1 MAPRG
6 LFYARLEDR
15 DWSFLKQL
23 GDVPPFDGSVI
34 RANYLAEYPP
44 EDRRHGQQH
53 DRITKALEKKG
64 WPWALDPYTAPH
76 AHHRAHE
83 WTAPRARSCTLA
95 QALPLPWTLDR
106 LADPE
111 VQGEL
116 IDRSVALQESAGTLA
131 APYVEVDRRDP
142 RSILVNSQLINAT
155 AERAGDQRILA
166 YLQTLQGGLRSGTAV
181 EAAQRFIEAGAETVF
196 IRIRGFDSGNIDCLI
211 DYLELV
217 GLIAASG
224 ARAVA
229 DSVDYFG
236 AVAIAAGAD
245 AMTGGARYFRTVPA
259 ALLTRPAER
268 PQEDSED
275 EEDRQGGG
283 GPPLLYE
290 LPGLLERVSPGEVP
304 AAPDGEP
311 ALIRA
316 HNFRELQQMS
326 RLAAQEGPRFAET
339 LRAIGSPQA
348 VLWAEALDQRA
359 ERRRAS

>member
-34 RANYLAEYPP
+34 RANYLAEYPS

-64 WPWALDPYTAPH
+64 WPWALDPHTAPH

-83 WTAPRARSCTLA
+83 WTTPRARNCALT

-116 IDRSVALQESAGTLA
+116 IDRSVALQESASTLA
-131 APYVEVDRRDP
+131 APYVEVDRHDP
-142 RSILVNSQLINAT
+142 RSILVNSQLITAT

-166 YLQTLQGGLRSGTAV
+166 YLQTLPGGLRSGTAA
-181 EAAQRFIEAGAETVF
+181 EAARRFIDAGAETVF
-196 IRIRGFDSGNIDCLI
+196 IRIRGFNSGNIDHLI

-217 GLIAASG
+217 GLIAAG
-224 ARAVA
+224 DARAVA
-229 DSVDYFG
+229 DSADYFG

-245 AMTGGARYFRTVPA
+245 AMTSGARFFRTVTA

-268 PQEDSED
+268 PQEDSEN
-275 EEDRQGGG
+275 EEDRQGG

-326 RLAAQEGPRFAET
+326 RQAAREGPRFAET

-348 VLWAEALDQRA
+348 VLWAEALDQYA
-359 ERRRAS
+359 EHRRAS